1 MYIDSIRV
9 KNFRSF
15 EEAEIAFVHPDSDF
29 GAMGMPRPRIRNVN
43 LLVGDNGAGKSSLL
57 KAISLACLGPVAGD
71 SGIYP
76 FRLIRRG
83 AGKVDARR
91 RLIPAAINASFS
103 VDVQDGFA
111 EGRAMLDSTIEISN
125 RRDLEFIES
134 QILPDDKHWEPIF
147 SSLSPAFF
155 FVGYGTERTIRP
167 AERHE
172 RGSKNRKQFVRA
184 QRVAGFFDDDASL
197 VPLGG
202 WLPRYLSANRTRR
215 EQVKALFNRLLGPG
229 HYNFTGRTEGG
240 EFLFE
245 KKGVSVPMPALSDGY
260 KALLSWLSDLLFHIT
275 SVCPAKTPLDQIAG
289 IVMIDE
295 IDMHLHPR
303 WQMRIVPALARALP
317 RIQFIVT
324 SHSALIAGSLQW
336 MNIIAMKPGPR
347 QSTKLVRNRV
357 PIHGLDADQILLS
370 KNFGLSST
378 RTASH
383 EQRLKALTLKARGG
397 DQAAAFKLISAMGRG
412 DDEVAGT

>member
-1 MYIDSIRV
+1 MYIDRISV
-9 KNFRSF
+9 ENFRSF
-15 EEAEIAFVHPDSDF
+15 EQAEITFAHPDSDF
-29 GAMGMPRPRIRNVN
+29 VAMDMPRPSIRNVN

-57 KAISLACLGPVAGD
+57 KAISLACLGPAAGD

-83 AGKVDARR
+83 AGKIDARR
-91 RLIPAAINASFS
+91 RLDPARIAASFS
-103 VDVQDGFA
+103 VDVQDGFK
-111 EGRAMLDSTIEISN
+111 EGRSTLVSTIEISN

-134 QILPDDKHWEPIF
+134 LDPRDDARWEPIF
-147 SSLSPAFF
+147 KSSSPAFF

-167 AERHE
+167 AESNE
-172 RGSKNRKQFVRA
+172 RGSKNKKRFVRA
-184 QRVAGFFDDDASL
+184 QRISSFFDDDASL

-202 WLPRYLSANRTRR
+202 WLPRYLSANRMRR
-215 EQVKALFNRLLGPG
+215 DQVTALFNRLLGPG

-240 EFLFE
+240 EYLFE
-245 KKGVSVPMPALSDGY
+245 KNGVSVPMPALSDGY

-275 SVCPAKTPLDQIAG
+275 SVCPAKMSLDQIAG

-303 WQMRIVPALARALP
+303 WQMRIVPALAKALP
-317 RIQFIVT
+317 RVQFIVT

-336 MNIIAMKPGPR
+336 MNIIAMKAGPR

-357 PIHGLDADQILLS
+357 PTHGLDADQILLS

-378 RTASH
+378 RVAGH
-383 EQRLKALTLKARGG
+383 DQRLKALTLKARGG
-397 DQAAAFKLISAMGRG
+397 DQDAAFALIRAMGRG
-412 DDEVAGT
+412 SDEAS

>member
-1 MYIDSIRV
+1 MYIDRISV
-9 KNFRSF
+9 ENFRSF
-15 EEAEIAFVHPDSDF
+15 ERAEITFSHPNSDF
-29 GAMGMPRPRIRNVN
+29 DSMNMPRPRIRNVN

-83 AGKVDARR
+83 EGKVDSRRKLEPAR
-91 RLIPAAINASFS
+91 IKASFS
-103 VDVQDGFA
+103 VDEQDGFKERGA
-111 EGRAMLDSTIEISN
+111 TLDSTIVVSN

-134 QILPDDKHWEPIF
+134 MDAKDDPRWEPIF
-147 SSLSPAFF
+147 NSSSPAFF

-167 AERHE
+167 TERSE
-172 RGSKNRKQFVRA
+172 RGSKNKKQFVRA
-184 QRVAGFFDDDASL
+184 QRIAGFFDDDASL
-197 VPLGG
+197 VPLGS
-202 WLPRYLSANRTRR
+202 WLPHYLSANRTRR
-215 EQVKALFNRLLGPG
+215 EQVTALFNQLLGQG
-229 HYNFTGRTEGG
+229 HYNFTGKTEGG
-240 EFLFE
+240 EYLFE
-245 KKGVSVPMPALSDGY
+245 RKGVSVPMPALSDGY

-275 SVCPAKTPLDQIAG
+275 SVCPAKLPLDQVSG

-303 WQMRIVPALARALP
+303 WQMRILPALAKALP
-317 RIQFIVT
+317 RVQFIVT

-336 MNIIAMKPGPR
+336 MNIIAMKAGPR

-378 RTASH
+378 RVASH
-383 EQRLKALTLKARGG
+383 VQRLKALTLKARSG
-397 DQAAAFKLISAMGRG
+397 DQDAAFALIRAMARG
-412 DDEVAGT
+412 DEEAS